1 MRELEK
7 TKRIS
12 IASVLFILVIL
23 IAFLAYKRPKHL
35 YRENTKSTLEKI
47 TKENYFINLTELK
60 DINTVLVDI
69 RSLFDFEKG
78 HLENAINIYAP
89 EILNDTNSDFFDELK
104 DNNTLI
110 ILYGN
115 TPNEVIAPYML
126 LYQLGY
132 TNIKILTVE
141 ITYSQNKVISKDV
154 EIEKSKYDINGFIL
168 ESIKKASVKAKS
180 KPVVVKTP
188 KKIIPIKKKKKL
200 PVEGGC

>member
-1 MRELEK
+1 MKELEK

-23 IAFLAYKRPKHL
+23 IALLAYKRPKHL
-35 YRENTKSTLEKI
+35 YSENTKSTLEKI
-47 TKENYFINLTELK
+47 TTENYFTNLTELK
-60 DINTVLVDI
+60 DTNVVLIDV
-69 RSLFDFEKG
+69 RSQFDFEKG
-78 HLENAINIYAP
+78 HLENAVNIYAP
-89 EILNDTNSDFFDELK
+89 EILNDTNSKFFDELK
-104 DNNTLI
+104 KNNNSV

-132 TNIKILTVE
+132 KNIKILTAE
-141 ITYSQNKVISKDV
+141 ITYSKNKVISKDV
-154 EIEKSKYDINGFIL
+154 EIEKSKYDINGFIQ
-168 ESIKKASVKAKS
+168 ESIKKASIKAKP
-180 KPVVVKTP
+180 KPEVVKTP

>member
-1 MRELEK
+1 MKELEK

-23 IAFLAYKRPKHL
+23 IALLAYKRPKHL
-35 YRENTKSTLEKI
+35 YSENTKSTLEKI
-47 TKENYFINLTELK
+47 TTENYFTNLTELK
-60 DINTVLVDI
+60 DTNVVLIDV
-69 RSLFDFEKG
+69 RSQFDFEKG
-78 HLENAINIYAP
+78 HLENAVNIYAP
-89 EILNDTNSDFFDELK
+89 EILNDTNSKFFDELK
-104 DNNTLI
+104 KNNNSV

-132 TNIKILTVE
+132 TNIKILTAE
-141 ITYSQNKVISKDV
+141 ITYSKNKVISKDV
-154 EIEKSKYDINGFIL
+154 EIEKSKYDINGFIQ
-168 ESIKKASVKAKS
+168 ESIKKASIKD
-180 KPVVVKTP
+180 KPKPEVVKTP